1 MNPPPLH
8 LLPSGP
14 QVSLRGRGAA
24 PPCPDPGV
32 QAPSALATTLPTPS
46 TPLSLLG
53 SACPSRNGPPG
64 LWHQEPTQPGGFPSP
79 LVARGHRHACVLAG
93 TAPARL
99 ALLAPFLRD
108 REAGTLAHV
117 RGAPGHAG
125 PWRSRGAQGGAGRRE
140 TEENGKDGLRGMGGG
155 GPTGV
160 CEPQARGGHQQTPN
174 KS

>member
-46 TPLSLLG
+46 TPPLPSGERLPLPKRAARPVAPG
-53 SACPSRNGPPG
+53 AHSAWWLPLTPRGPG
-64 LWHQEPTQPGGFPSP
+64 PSP
-79 LVARGHRHACVLAG
+79 RLRPGRDSSSPPCPPCPFSAG
-93 TAPARL
+93 QRSWHSRSRT
-99 ALLAPFLRD
+99 
-108 REAGTLAHV
+108 
-117 RGAPGHAG
+117 GAPGHAG